1 MRKKSG
7 AKSKSAP
14 APASG
19 GPRFRTLDVRP
30 ILARGEEPFATI
42 RARLRALARGQGLRI
57 VAPFVPAPLIEM
69 VRSEGFS
76 TALARRGD
84 GGWEVCFWRE

>member
-1 MRKKSG
+1 MQKKSG
-7 AKSKSAP
+7 SKSKA
-14 APASG
+14 ATEAASG
-19 GPRFRTLDVRP
+19 GPCFTTLDVRP

-42 RARLRALARGQGLRI
+42 RARLRALESGHGLRI

-69 VRSEGFS
+69 LRSEGFS